1 MVYRISDRVLRNTIE
16 LRIYKTYMPFPK
28 LIAQDKFPIQQIS
41 ATLLSFLL
49 IASAKP
55 RPPQILEVFPAEKS
69 TQPSVEFVGAVL
81 NFQLGENAGPHS
93 IQLFVNEVDVTKQS
107 RRGGTRDWPPSH
119 YVIRYTPS
127 SLQPGKHTAELRFQ
141 TTVGTKQ
148 SYSWSF
154 SIKSP

>member
-1 MVYRISDRVLRNTIE
+1 MS
-16 LRIYKTYMPFPK
+16 FPK
-28 LIAQDKFPIQQIS
+28 FITKEKFPIQQIS

-55 RPPQILEVFPAEKS
+55 RPPQILEVFPAEES
-69 TQPSVEFVGAVL
+69 TQTSVEFVGVML
-81 NFQLGENAGPHS
+81 NFQLGENSAPTS
-93 IQLFVNEVDVTKQS
+93 MQLFVNEVDVTKES
-107 RRGGTRDWPPSH
+107 RMGGTRDSPSSN

-127 SLQPGKHTAELRFQ
+127 SLQPGIHNAELRFQ
-141 TTVGTKQ
+141 TEVGTKQ